1 MEDQDRQDHLKAR
14 LQTWWDSADSRLFRN
29 YLQAQLKAGVETM
42 LTVDPADVSRI
53 ASVQAKSQVFRFLL
67 REELIDEIVRCNS

>member
-1 MEDQDRQDHLKAR
+1 
-14 LQTWWDSADSRLFRN
+14 
-29 YLQAQLKAGVETM
+29 LQAQLKAGVETM